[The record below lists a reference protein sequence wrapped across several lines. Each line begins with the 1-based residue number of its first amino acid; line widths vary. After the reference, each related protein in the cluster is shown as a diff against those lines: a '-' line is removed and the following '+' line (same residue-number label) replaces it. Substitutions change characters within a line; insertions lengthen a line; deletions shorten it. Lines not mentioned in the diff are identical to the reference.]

1 MSAAIAS
8 APSCTIDST
17 RTMIDGHAQL
27 AVSKAVLEPGSSRKW
42 EFYYRGN
49 KISAPVIDTAFYE
62 KLLSHSW
69 TFGIGDHIDADLEV
83 TQKLNPIGIWEN
95 SRYRVV
101 KVHDVLASP
110 TDQGLF

>member
-1 MSAAIAS
+1 MDISEER
-8 APSCTIDST
+8 THIDE
-17 RTMIDGHAQL
+17 HAQL
-27 AVSKAVLEPGSSRKW
+27 AVSQAVLEPSSSRKW

-69 TFGIGDHIDADLEV
+69 TFGIGDHIDAYLEV
-83 TQKLNPIGIWEN
+83 TQKLNSIGIWKN

-101 KVHDVLASP
+101 KGPRRAHLANRP
-110 TDQGLF
+110 RAFLVAR

>member
-1 MSAAIAS
+1 MDVSEE
-8 APSCTIDST
+8 
-17 RTMIDGHAQL
+17 RTHIDGHAQL
-27 AVSKAVLEPGSSRKW
+27 AVSKAVLKPSSSRKW

-69 TFGIGDHIDADLEV
+69 TFGIG
-83 TQKLNPIGIWEN
+83 IWEN

-110 TDQGLF
+110 ADQELF